1 MIKYLAN
8 SNLSEKGLILAYSL
22 RRAQSLMGRK
32 PWLLLVTLYP
42 VESQR
47 EERKWNHTAQPYSL
61 SSWLPLSNLHFLKVP
76 LTSKWCQRLE
86 TKPLN
91 T

>member
-1 MIKYLAN
+1 MCVIQNLGN

-42 VESQR
+42 VKQEPEAASHIQGQR
-47 EERKWNHTAQPYSL
+47 HRENK
-61 SSWLPLSNLHFLKVP
+61 
-76 LTSKWCQRLE
+76 
-86 TKPLN
+86 
-91 T
+91 